1 MRCLALLGASGHGK
15 VVADTA
21 ISKGY
26 DEIHFFDD
34 AWPKKNSIGPWSVN
48 GSSNELIKLMSKF
61 DGVIVS
67 IGNNRIRL
75 EKQQMLQNLAVP
87 LLSLIHPSSVVSSFS
102 KMGQGTFLC
111 AGSIVNVGAELGDAV
126 IVNTGATVDHD
137 CLLSAGVHIAPGVH
151 LSGNVCVGTCSWIG
165 VGASVKQGVKIGSDV
180 IIGAGSVVIS
190 DVPDG
195 STVVGN
201 PARFISKS

>member
-21 ISKGY
+21 FSQGF
-26 DEIHFFDD
+26 DEIYFFDD
-34 AWPKKNSIGPWSVN
+34 AWPKKTSIGPWSVN

-102 KMGQGTFLC
+102 KMGQLQTGTTQRL
-111 AGSIVNVGAELGDAV
+111 SRLIVLTKVTSSWRYKNPRRK
-126 IVNTGATVDHD
+126 ATMKT
-137 CLLSAGVHIAPGVH
+137 SK
-151 LSGNVCVGTCSWIG
+151 NQRKK
-165 VGASVKQGVKIGSDV
+165 KQ
-180 IIGAGSVVIS
+180 
-190 DVPDG
+190 
-195 STVVGN
+195 
-201 PARFISKS
+201 F

>member
-21 ISKGY
+21 FSQGF

-34 AWPKKNSIGPWSVN
+34 AWPKKTSIGPWSVK
-48 GSSNELIKLMSKF
+48 GSSNELIKIMSKF

-75 EKQQMLQNLAVP
+75 EKQQMLQNYAVP

-111 AGSIVNVGAELGDAV
+111 AGSIVNVGVELGQLFV
-126 IVNTGATVDHD
+126 IVGCYFGFAYWIKEKPWYKKYFTNI
-137 CLLSAGVHIAPGVH
+137 LSIFIA
-151 LSGNVCVGTCSWIG
+151 LVGIYWF
-165 VGASVKQGVKIGSDV
+165 VERVM
-180 IIGAGSVVIS
+180 
-190 DVPDG
+190 
-195 STVVGN
+195 
-201 PARFISKS
+201 